1 MKTSLLPLFALGLV
15 LQPLAFLRADLDP
28 SIIPEKARWVVSLDL
43 NALRESALGKE
54 LLPMVDLPAI
64 GPGNIVSLRPDP
76 QKILATIG
84 TATAYG
90 TRFSKD
96 EKELD
101 GVLLLQGT
109 PDLRKL
115 AEAYVAQATV
125 TTPDAAQELKDLPF
139 EAYVLQNKVIIGFP
153 KEPIVLIGRS
163 KTQLV
168 QALEVFRTHR
178 ESISSGN
185 SPLTAL
191 LPKPSDACLV
201 AACIVPLQNDFAAG
215 DGPQA
220 RVLQMA
226 NSGSLAFGTNATT
239 TRAHIILGANT
250 DELAE
255 KLQKI
260 IQGVAAMAS
269 LTETNDQQLAQFL
282 QSVNVARDGKQVSL
296 RLAYPTEGI
305 VRMVKSMSTPA
316 PAQAHF
322 GDFVNGH
329 RSPAGEVVAEWNAD
343 QDIGQPAPTQE
354 GLATRTIE
362 TVPLKNGT
370 LVTLTGRRNQGE
382 HARIDFVE
390 IVPSTG
396 GQPLRFEA
404 ENMKLSGY
412 RSEALPF
419 ASRGKLILLTHE
431 TGTALFEFPGVD
443 GTYALKVRYVDES
456 DGQSTFTVSTQAP
469 DQLPVESE

>member
-1 MKTSLLPLFALGLV
+1 MKTSLLPLLALGLV

-28 SIIPEKARWVVSLDL
+28 SIVPENARWVVSLDL
-43 NALRESALGKE
+43 ETLRQSALGKE
-54 LLPMVDLPAI
+54 LLPLVDLPSI
-64 GPGNIVSLRPDP
+64 GPGPTVSIRPDP
-76 QKILATIG
+76 QKLLATIT

-96 EKELD
+96 EKEPD

-109 PDLRKL
+109 ADLRTL

-125 TTPDAAQELKDLPF
+125 TTPDAARELKELPF
-139 EAYVLQNKVIIGFP
+139 EAYLLQNKVILGFP

-163 KTQLV
+163 KAQLV

-178 ESISSGN
+178 ESISRGK

-191 LPKPSDACLV
+191 LPKPSAACLV
-201 AACIVPLQNDFAAG
+201 AAGVVPLQNDFATG

-226 NSGSLAFGTNATT
+226 NSGSLSISTDATT
-239 TRAHIILGANT
+239 TSAHLTLGANS
-250 DELAE
+250 EEMAE

-269 LTETNDQQLAQFL
+269 LTETRDKDLAAFL
-282 QSVNVARDGKQVSL
+282 QSVRVQRTDKQVSL
-296 RLAYPTEGI
+296 ALTYPTEGI
-305 VRMVKSMSTPA
+305 VRMVKGMNSDTT
-316 PAQAHF
+316 HI
-322 GDFVNGH
+322 GNHVTGH
-329 RSPAGEVVAEWNAD
+329 RAPAGEVLAEWAAD

-362 TVPLKNGT
+362 DIPLKNGT
-370 LVTLTGRRNQGE
+370 LVILTGHRDQGE
-382 HARIDFVE
+382 HARIDYVE
-390 IVPSTG
+390 ILPSAG

-412 RSEALPF
+412 RSEPLPF

-431 TGTALFEFPGVD
+431 TGTAQFEFPGAD
-443 GTYALKVRYVDES
+443 DTCTLKVRYVDET
-456 DGQSTFTVSTQAP
+456 DGKATFTVSIQTP
-469 DQLPVESE
+469 DQPAESE